1 MPGEA
6 LNPDAPLAAPVAPLR
21 HNAGM
26 RILLVE
32 DEPEMAA
39 WLVRA
44 LKQSGFLID
53 VAATAR
59 EADSCLSAEADYD
72 AVVLDLGLPDRSG
85 MTVLT
90 TLRDRGG
97 QVPVLVLTAQ
107 GALPNRVR
115 SLNQG
120 ADDFLAKPFAL
131 EELEARLWAL
141 MRRSQGRQHPRL
153 QCGSL
158 MFDSESRAFTLGGT
172 LLPLT
177 PREHAALLA
186 LLMRA
191 GRPVGKAQL
200 AGKVF
205 PRDSNVGPEAIEQVL
220 HRVRRKL
227 GEAADVTVTTVRGLG
242 YMLEPATGHASE

>member
-1 MPGEA
+1 
-6 LNPDAPLAAPVAPLR
+6 
-21 HNAGM
+21 M

-32 DEPEMAA
+32 DEPEMAS
-39 WLVRA
+39 WLGRA
-44 LKQSGFLID
+44 LKQSGFVVD
-53 VAATAR
+53 VAGTAS
-59 EADSCLSAEADYD
+59 EADTCLTADIDYD

-85 MTVLT
+85 MTVLSG
-90 TLRDRGG
+90 LRDRGG
-97 QVPVLVLTAQ
+97 QAPVLVLTAQ

-115 SLNQG
+115 ALNDG

-158 MFDSESRAFTLGGT
+158 VFDGESRSFTLAGS
-172 LLPLT
+172 LLALT

-186 LLMRA
+186 LLVRA
-191 GRPVGKAQL
+191 GRPVGKAQI

-205 PRDSNVGPEAIEQVL
+205 PRDSNVGPDAIEQVL

-227 GEAADVTVTTVRGLG
+227 RAADVTVTTVRGLG
-242 YMLEPATGHASE
+242 YMLEPAGQGHAAG

>member
-1 MPGEA
+1 
-6 LNPDAPLAAPVAPLR
+6 
-21 HNAGM
+21 M

-32 DEPEMAA
+32 DEPEMAS
-39 WLVRA
+39 WLGRA
-44 LKQSGFLID
+44 LKQGGFVVD
-53 VAATAR
+53 VAGTAR
-59 EADSCLSAEADYD
+59 DADACLTAESDYD
-72 AVVLDLGLPDRSG
+72 AIVLDLGLPDRSG
-85 MTVLT
+85 MTVLSG
-90 TLRDRGG
+90 LRDRGG
-97 QVPVLVLTAQ
+97 QAPVLVLTAQ

-115 SLNQG
+115 ALNQG
-120 ADDFLAKPFAL
+120 ADDFLAKPFAV

-158 MFDSESRAFTLGGT
+158 IFDSESRSFSLGGT
-172 LLPLT
+172 LLSLT

-191 GRPVGKAQL
+191 GRPVGKAQV

-227 GEAADVTVTTVRGLG
+227 GKADVTVTTVRGLG
-242 YMLEPATGHASE
+242 YMLESADGGHAAG

>member
-1 MPGEA
+1 
-6 LNPDAPLAAPVAPLR
+6 
-21 HNAGM
+21 M

-32 DEPEMAA
+32 DEPEMAS

-44 LKQSGFLID
+44 LKQSGFLVD
-53 VAATAR
+53 VAATAA
-59 EADSCLSAEADYD
+59 EADSSLSSDTDYD
-72 AVVLDLGLPDRSG
+72 AIVLDLGLPDRSG
-85 MTVLT
+85 LTVLAA
-90 TLRDRGG
+90 LRDRGG
-97 QVPVLVLTAQ
+97 HAPVLVLTAA

-115 SLNQG
+115 SLNSG

-158 MFDSESRAFTLGGT
+158 TFDSESRSFTLNGT

-200 AGKVF
+200 ASKVF

-227 GEAADVTVTTVRGLG
+227 GAADVMVTTVRGLG
-242 YMLEPATGHASE
+242 YMLEPAGEGHVATAD

>member
-1 MPGEA
+1 
-6 LNPDAPLAAPVAPLR
+6 
-21 HNAGM
+21 M

-32 DEPEMAA
+32 DEPEMAS

-44 LKQSGFLID
+44 LKQGGFLVD
-53 VAATAR
+53 VAGTAR
-59 EADSCLSAEADYD
+59 EANSCLTSEADYD

-85 MTVLT
+85 LTVLSG
-90 TLRDRGG
+90 LRDRGG
-97 QVPVLVLTAQ
+97 RAPVLVLTAQ
-107 GALPNRVR
+107 DALPNRVR
-115 SLNQG
+115 ALNQG

-141 MRRSQGRQHPRL
+141 MRRSQGRQHPRM

-158 MFDSESRAFTLGGT
+158 VFDTESRSFTLGGS
-172 LLPLT
+172 LLSLT

-191 GRPVGKAQL
+191 GRPVGKAQI

-205 PRDSNVGPEAIEQVL
+205 PRDSNVGPDAIEQVL

-227 GEAADVTVTTVRGLG
+227 GTADVTVTTVRGLG
-242 YMLEPATGHASE
+242 YMLEPAGEAHAAE

>member
-1 MPGEA
+1 
-6 LNPDAPLAAPVAPLR
+6 
-21 HNAGM
+21 M

-32 DEPEMAA
+32 DEPEMAS
-39 WLVRA
+39 WLGRA
-44 LKQSGFLID
+44 LKQGGFVVD
-53 VAATAR
+53 VAGTAR
-59 EADSCLSAEADYD
+59 DADACLAAEADYD
-72 AVVLDLGLPDRSG
+72 AIVLDLGLPDRSG
-85 MTVLT
+85 MTVLSA
-90 TLRDRGG
+90 LRDRGG
-97 QVPVLVLTAQ
+97 QAPVLVLTAQ

-115 SLNQG
+115 ALNQG
-120 ADDFLAKPFAL
+120 ADDFLAKPFAV

-158 MFDSESRAFTLGGT
+158 TFDSESRSFTLGGT
-172 LLPLT
+172 LLSLT

-191 GRPVGKAQL
+191 GRPVGKAQV

-227 GEAADVTVTTVRGLG
+227 GKADVTVTTVRGLG
-242 YMLEPATGHASE
+242 YMLESAGEGHAAG

>member
-1 MPGEA
+1 
-6 LNPDAPLAAPVAPLR
+6 
-21 HNAGM
+21 M

-39 WLVRA
+39 WLGRA
-44 LKQSGFLID
+44 LKQGGFVVD

-59 EADSCLSAEADYD
+59 DADACLTAEADYD
-72 AVVLDLGLPDRSG
+72 AIVLDLGLPDRSG
-85 MTVLT
+85 MTVLSG
-90 TLRDRGG
+90 LRDRGG
-97 QVPVLVLTAQ
+97 HAPVLVLTAQ

-115 SLNQG
+115 ALNQG
-120 ADDFLAKPFAL
+120 ADDFLAKPFAV

-158 MFDSESRAFTLGGT
+158 IFDSESRSFTLGGT
-172 LLPLT
+172 LLSLT

-191 GRPVGKAQL
+191 GRPVAKAQV

-227 GEAADVTVTTVRGLG
+227 GEADVTVTTVRGLG
-242 YMLEPATGHASE
+242 YMLESAGGGHAAG

>member
-1 MPGEA
+1 V
-6 LNPDAPLAAPVAPLR
+6 VA
-21 HNAGM
+21 
-26 RILLVE
+26 E
-32 DEPEMAA
+32 DGMAA
-39 WLVRA
+39 WRAFRRQRPDVVICDAHLPRLPAERLCRRIRQEEGERQTYFVTLVA
-44 LKQSGFLID
+44 LQEGERIQRD
-53 VAATAR
+53 
-59 EADSCLSAEADYD
+59 AE
-72 AVVLDLGLPDRSG
+72 
-85 MTVLT
+85 T
-90 TLRDRGG
+90 
-97 QVPVLVLTAQ
+97 
-107 GALPNRVR
+107 
-115 SLNQG
+115 G

-158 MFDSESRAFTLGGT
+158 VFDSESRSFTLSGT

-200 AGKVF
+200 ASKVF

-227 GEAADVTVTTVRGLG
+227 GAADVMVTTVRGLG
-242 YMLEPATGHASE
+242 YMLEPAGEGHVATAD